1 MKNPFIAFC
10 VASLNQGVRNPAG
23 GVAE

>member
-1 MKNPFIAFC
+1 MKNHFITFC